1 MVTWATSVKV
11 AGIPL
16 GRSEIRALV
25 GCLAEEAPAEAELRS
40 RFRRFVAPA
49 VERLSRA
56 LQPATEGGAPGG
68 TPSVMREEQ
77 SDGNGSSSPEYLLIA
92 H

>member
-16 GRSEIRALV
+16 EHSEIRALV
-25 GCLAEEAPAEAELRS
+25 GYLAKEAPAEAKPRF

-49 VERLSRA
+49 VERLSRV

-68 TPSVMREEQ
+68 TLFVMLGGQ
-77 SDGNGSSSPEYLLIA
+77 SDGEGSSSPEYLLIA